1 MELIR
6 NEKGLFMYEN
16 GEEIGKAICRYSEDA
31 VDILHVIVKPEM
43 RGNGLAAVL
52 VERVVDDAEKEN
64 KEIIPTCSYARAWL
78 KEHK

>member
-6 NEKGLFMYEN
+6 SEKGIFMYEN

-52 VERVVDDAEKEN
+52 VERVVVFVEKSIGWV
-64 KEIIPTCSYARAWL
+64 KIIVVN
-78 KEHK
+78 